1 MNLSHLRYFVQL
13 AKTGHYTRT
22 AEQLYIT
29 QPSLSHAI
37 SQLEHELGVP
47 LFEKAARGVTLTQ
60 FGQQF
65 LESVQQSL
73 AILDESVHY
82 LQQCAKGSGI
92 IRLGLLRTLGVDYVP
107 KLAAEYIKLHPE
119 QKVEFTFQSGV
130 TFELLE
136 KLKRREVDLVFSSK
150 APDEYNLTSLPVT
163 HQDLVLI
170 VPANHPLAAKH
181 TAELSEILDEPFIQ
195 FAHGSGLRYVVDGLF
210 AAIDAVPNTA
220 YETQEDQVVAGMVA
234 NGFGIA
240 IVPYMDMLLRL
251 NVKILQIAKPNP
263 DRKFFL
269 VTDPTVTL
277 SPAASGF
284 RDFVLSHSP
293 FL

>member
-82 LQQCAKGSGI
+82 L
-92 IRLGLLRTLGVDYVP
+92 
-107 KLAAEYIKLHPE
+107 
-119 QKVEFTFQSGV
+119 
-130 TFELLE
+130 
-136 KLKRREVDLVFSSK
+136 
-150 APDEYNLTSLPVT
+150 
-163 HQDLVLI
+163 
-170 VPANHPLAAKH
+170 
-181 TAELSEILDEPFIQ
+181 
-195 FAHGSGLRYVVDGLF
+195 
-210 AAIDAVPNTA
+210 
-220 YETQEDQVVAGMVA
+220 
-234 NGFGIA
+234 
-240 IVPYMDMLLRL
+240 
-251 NVKILQIAKPNP
+251 
-263 DRKFFL
+263 
-269 VTDPTVTL
+269 
-277 SPAASGF
+277 
-284 RDFVLSHSP
+284 
-293 FL
+293 

>member
-37 SQLEHELGVP
+37 SQMEHELGVP

-73 AILDESVHY
+73 SILDESVHY

-107 KLAAEYIKLHPE
+107 KLASEYIKLHPE
-119 QKVEFTFQSGV
+119 RKIEFTFQTGITS
-130 TFELLE
+130 ELLD
-136 KLKRREVDLVFSSK
+136 KLKRREFDLVFSSK

-170 VPANHPLAAKH
+170 VPANHPLSARH
-181 TAELSEILDEPFIQ
+181 TIELSEILDEPFIQ
-195 FAHGSGLRYVVDGLF
+195 FSHGSGLRYVVDGLF
-210 AAIDAVPNTA
+210 KSIDAAPTTA

-234 NGFGIA
+234 HGFGIA

-251 NVKILQIAKPNP
+251 NVKILQIARPNP

-269 VTDPTVTL
+269 VTDPSVTL
-277 SPAASGF
+277 SPAASNF
-284 RDFVLSHSP
+284 RDFVLSQSQ
-293 FL
+293 FR